1 MRLSRKLDSVR
12 GVSGDRH
19 SYRDYREKSLREYAC
34 SRNRHK
40 VMTKTNPKEAGR
52 LMQMA
57 QETVDCCGL
66 DYATPVDTGVEG
78 GHAGRLGFSRF
89 LSRIRACAQRTECRN
104 RTAYSSCR
112 RRRVAPGAWDHRA
125 LVRASV

>member
-19 SYRDYREKSLREYAC
+19 SYRDYKEKSLREYAC

-78 GHAGRLGFSRF
+78 GARRPARF
-89 LSRIRACAQRTECRN
+89 LAVPESYQGMCTEN
-104 RTAYSSCR
+104 
-112 RRRVAPGAWDHRA
+112 
-125 LVRASV
+125 